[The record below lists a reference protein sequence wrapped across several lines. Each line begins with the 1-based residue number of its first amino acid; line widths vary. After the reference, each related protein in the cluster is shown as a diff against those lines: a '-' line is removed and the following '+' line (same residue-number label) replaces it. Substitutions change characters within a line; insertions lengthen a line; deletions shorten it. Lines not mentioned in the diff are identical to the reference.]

1 MAAKI
6 LLVDDEPLVLGGYE
20 RTLHREFAVDTAVGG
35 ELGIQAIL
43 ERGPYAV
50 VISDMRMPGM
60 SGAQF
65 LAKARKASPDTVR
78 MLLTGY
84 TDLGA
89 AMEAVNE
96 GNIFRFLTK
105 PCAKE
110 VLVAAI
116 NAGVEQYQLIR
127 SEKELLEKTLL
138 GSIKVLADILNVSSP
153 EAHGRS
159 MRIAHFVR
167 HIASK
172 FSLDSRWRLEAAAT
186 LSQLGCVTL
195 EADLI
200 QRAFAGV
207 KLSQEDQA
215 RFDTHP
221 GAAMRLLAGIPRL
234 EPIAWI
240 IGQQLVKEIPAQVP
254 ELPPDSMQET
264 ILSATVLKLAVAFDD
279 LRMNPFSDEEAIARL
294 RGRSKEFSRELID
307 SLTGIKLEAGRMQAR
322 RVPTLKLTTGMVLDQ
337 EIRNKQGMLLF
348 AKGQE
353 ITGAVLIKIENF
365 AKASQIDLEVMVLV
379 AM

>member
-20 RTLHREFAVDTAVGG
+20 RTLHRDFQVDTAVGG
-35 ELGIQAIL
+35 ELGMQAIH

-167 HIASK
+167 HIANK
-172 FSLDSRWRLEAAAT
+172 FSFESRWRLEAAAT

-254 ELPPDSMQET
+254 ELPLDSMQET
-264 ILSATVLKLAVAFDD
+264 VLSATILKLAVAFDD

-322 RVPTLKLTTGMVLDQ
+322 RVPTLKLTTGMILDQ